1 MFRDKS
7 TAVGVATLDQVNQ
20 PRSDGPRVGGRL
32 WRAARTT
39 SLLLTLGFTCALL
52 VDLPASAST
61 NYDAKISY
69 VPATGPW
76 IKLGVDQS
84 DAQRTAAVTP
94 DDDITAQLEETKL
107 GRPSRNSRS
116 GIQVAKGSRIALSS

>member
-1 MFRDKS
+1 M
-7 TAVGVATLDQVNQ
+7 DQVNQ

-52 VDLPASAST
+52 VDLSASAST

-76 IKLGVDQS
+76 IKLGADRS
-84 DAQRTAAVTP
+84 DTQRTAAVTP
-94 DDDITAQLEETKL
+94 DDDTTPRSEETKQ
-107 GRPSRNSRS
+107 GRRKSHA
-116 GIQVAKGSRIALSS
+116 GIQLAKGSRVTLSS